1 MLQSQEQH
9 RKDYISIYTPLHF
22 VK

>member
-9 RKDYISIYTPLHF
+9 RKDYISIYTPFHF

>member
-1 MLQSQEQH
+1 MLQSQEQR
-9 RKDYISIYTPLHF
+9 RKDYISIYTPFHF